1 MLKPKI
7 FMNLTIKNQI
17 IDHLDLLVKELDP
30 NYKIITSQ
38 EGDQIRF
45 NIQVD
50 SSKQNLII
58 GDNEETLSAIQHIL
72 RTLIHKNHPVDRSHF
87 ILDINN
93 YRKER
98 ENHLTTKLPNLI
110 GKYTLNMGKSIVLT
124 GLTSYE
130 RLLIHRY
137 LSDIKDIQT
146 ISVGMSTARKLLIM
160 PTSNAGVS
168 GLDNAMIIDISMI
181 IDMKLS

>member
-1 MLKPKI
+1 
-7 FMNLTIKNQI
+7 MNLTIKNQI
-17 IDHLDLLVKELDP
+17 LTYLDLLIKKLDLEY
-30 NYKIITSQ
+30 NVLTSQ
-38 EGDQIRF
+38 EGDQVRF
-45 NIQVD
+45 NIQTKPD
-50 SSKQNLII
+50 KQSLII
-58 GDNEETLSAIQHIL
+58 GDSEETLAAIQHIL
-72 RTLIHKNHPVDRSHF
+72 RTLVHKNYPTDRSHF

-110 GKYTLNMGKSIVLT
+110 SKYTLGMGKSIVLT

-160 PTSNAGVS
+160 PTSEAGVS
-168 GLDNAMIIDISMI
+168 GLDNAMVIDITMI
-181 IDMKLS
+181 IDMKLG